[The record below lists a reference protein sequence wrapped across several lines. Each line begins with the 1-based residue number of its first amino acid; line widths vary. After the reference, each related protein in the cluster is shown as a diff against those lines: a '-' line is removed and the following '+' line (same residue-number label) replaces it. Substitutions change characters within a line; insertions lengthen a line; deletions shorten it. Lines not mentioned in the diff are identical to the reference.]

1 MEVENRQAVLDKIN
15 AANLVPIAVAN
26 AMLFVGSNM
35 KPEDCS
41 FQLETYF
48 VVTGTLGLIIA
59 IFGQLGKLLVNNFS
73 KDVTPCE
80 HHILYVI
87 LLINDFLRFSEL
99 FSLFGGLLM
108 VLWHANRVVFDEAD
122 TYEKAGIYYCKRGS
136 FVFASVFLSLL
147 TLIVVLAA
155 LIFFAGLV
163 HEVTVWPKPQQI
175 EEEPKSK
182 CEKRENGKTKPVTCL
197 LTKF

>member
-1 MEVENRQAVLDKIN
+1 MEVENRQAFLDKIN

-35 KPEDCS
+35 KPEDCQFS
-41 FQLETYF
+41 LATYF

-59 IFGQLGKLLVNNFS
+59 IFGQLSKLLINHFS

-80 HHILYVI
+80 HHIMYVI

-99 FSLFGGLLM
+99 FSLFCGLLL
-108 VLWHANRVVFDEAD
+108 VLWHASRVSFDETDAD
-122 TYEKAGIYYCKRGS
+122 TGIGLFFCKRGP
-136 FVFASVFLSLL
+136 FIFASVFLSLV
-147 TLIVVLAA
+147 TLIVILTS

-163 HEVTVWPKPQQI
+163 REVTYWPRPQQI
-175 EEEPKSK
+175 ENEQNSK
-182 CEKRENGKTKPVTCL
+182 CEKRENGQTKPITCL
-197 LTKF
+197 LNKS